1 MKKIGIAFRGI
12 AFRSTLGVL
21 VGLVAYFFFLAVGAG
36 LLLDIPMGSAM
47 GILIAI
53 SPVIPVAFVLY
64 SVIQLLK
71 HSDELQQRLQLFAIS
86 FSAVTTCLLTFAYG
100 LLEASGY
107 PIRLDQSLHLLLQEN
122 PILSETTGI
131 PQINSAFILPLMV
144 FLWVIGMLYFK
155 WRYK

>member
-36 LLLDIPMGSAM
+36 LLLDIPIGSAM

-53 SPVIPVAFVLY
+53 SPVIPVAFVLR
-64 SVIQLLK
+64 SVMQLLQ
-71 HSDELQQRLQLFAIS
+71 HTDELQQRIQLLAIG
-86 FSAVTTCLLTFAYG
+86 FSAVTTGLLTFAYG
-100 LLEASGY
+100 LLVNLGY
-107 PIRLDQSLHLLLQEN
+107 PPLH
-122 PILSETTGI
+122 
-131 PQINSAFILPLMV
+131 SAFILPLMV
-144 FLWVIGMLYFK
+144 ILWVIGTLYFK